1 MIQFTQTEL
10 ETIRERSRRYP
21 ETIRNLKES
30 VREVYQGEILVP
42 QTGIANWTH
51 YYYCP
56 DCSVRLEFDREEPHR
71 HRCPVCGRVFSGE
84 PYDSAWW
91 GMINA
96 QNSRAVR
103 ELAVIWLITGDESF
117 ARKAKDILL
126 TYARYYPEYQPHGD
140 IPYNGPGRVGAQTL
154 DEANFQRDMVMAV
167 DLLSDFLSQEE
178 LGIIRDRMLMPAAEF
193 LMEHRVR
200 QVHNHEIFVNS
211 AIAMI
216 GILFDRKDL
225 IHAAMDEKY
234 GLLYLLEHGV
244 QKNGMWFEGSFG
256 YHFYALEG
264 FLQLEKMALHT
275 PYSHLDHPSYR
286 KMLNIL
292 ADYLEPDGSVPMLN
306 DTNYGHLGTMKLLY
320 EFPYRELGGERLAYI
335 LNTYYRDHRR
345 DNEEALLYGAEN
357 IEKTGLA
364 PVTFHTP
371 VGESGYT
378 IFRSEDQYLL
388 FKHDTYGGEHDHYD
402 RLDLSYLACG
412 KPVSRDL
419 GTTGYGA
426 ALHYGYYKN
435 SGTHNTLVIGEE
447 NQAPVQS
454 VLTHFSQSEDGTLFA
469 AAEAD
474 WTKPYRMP
482 DSFVI
487 RQWSEINYKNVRLTR
502 KIAFRPRYFIELMEA
517 EGIPENETADWMWHF
532 SGKLITADPGEA
544 LPADYFVKKPLNCLT
559 DARAVVLQEDGGTWN
574 FEYQDGDVR
583 TVIFGTDADMVRITA
598 KGPDNPSSGKISFLM
613 ERRCG
618 VSRFVTAHV
627 IGSWRVGQDMPV
639 RDVRF
644 GKEQEKT
651 MVSVLEADGTRR
663 KIVFDF

>member
-10 ETIRERSRRYP
+10 ETIRTRSRRYP
-21 ETIRNLKES
+21 DTLQNLKES
-30 VREVYQGEILVP
+30 VREVYQGKILVP

-51 YYYCP
+51 YFYCP
-56 DCSVRLEFDREEPHR
+56 DCSVRLRFDRENPHQ

-103 ELAVIWLITGDESF
+103 ELAVIWLITGDESY

-154 DEANFQRDMVMAV
+154 DEANFQRNMVMAV
-167 DLLSDFLSQEE
+167 DLLSDFMTQEE
-178 LGIIRDRMLMPAAEF
+178 LGIIRDRMLLPAAEF

-216 GILFDRKDL
+216 GILFDRKDM

-234 GLLYLLEHGV
+234 GLLYLLEHGI

-275 PYSHLDHPSYR
+275 SYSHLNHPAYR
-286 KMLNIL
+286 RMLNIL
-292 ADYLEPDGSVPMLN
+292 ADYLEPGGGVPMLN
-306 DTNYGHLGTMKLLY
+306 DTNFEHLETLKLLY
-320 EFPYRELGGERLAYI
+320 EFPYRELGGDRLAYI
-335 LNTYYRDHRR
+335 LNTYYRDHKR
-345 DNEEALLYGAEN
+345 DNQEALLYGADA
-357 IEKTGLA
+357 IEKSQFI

-371 VGESGYT
+371 VGESGCT
-378 IFRSEDQYLL
+378 IFRSQDQYLL

-454 VLTHFSQSEDGTLFA
+454 LLTYFSQGEDGTIFA
-469 AAEAD
+469 SAESD
-474 WTKPYRMP
+474 WTKPYTMP

-487 RQWSEINYKNVRLTR
+487 QQWSQKNYQNLRVTR
-502 KIAFRPRYFIELMEA
+502 KIAFRPRYFVEVLEA
-517 EGIPENETADWMWHF
+517 DGVPESETADWVWHF
-532 SGKLITADPGEA
+532 SGKSVLPDPGKK
-544 LPADYFVKKPLNCLT
+544 LPDDYFVKKPFVHFTEIHAEELKKDGKTWKREYC
-559 DARAVVLQEDGGTWN
+559 DEDVHTAIYGMN
-574 FEYQDGDVR
+574 
-583 TVIFGTDADMVRITA
+583 ADMLCITA
-598 KGPDNPSSGKISFLM
+598 IGPDNPSSGKISWLI
-613 ERRCG
+613 ERRRG
-618 VSRFVTAHV
+618 NTRFVTAHV
-627 IGSWRVGQDMPV
+627 IGSWRE
-639 RDVRF
+639 R
-644 GKEQEKT
+644 QEKPLQD
-651 MVSVLEADGTRR
+651 VQFGWKQGKLKVALLEQDGKWRE
-663 KIVFDF
+663 IVFDF